1 MAYVVTGYWDA
12 GYVTSDSQ
20 ASLTSELQAINP
32 GAIIELFQLELNA
45 AQHGFDQTYY
55 FHAGLNEL
63 LAQVIW
69 NGQAYQALPIEADGF
84 EYSGNGQLPRPKLRA
99 ANVLGTITTILSL
112 LPEGL
117 EGAKVTRIRTL
128 QRFLDAENFPAA
140 GALLLED
147 GSYFLYEDETR
158 IYLEGTNATAD
169 PYAEWPREIY
179 YVDRKSAET
188 RDVVEFELASAFDLA
203 GVRAPKRQCVTRCQW
218 VYRSAE
224 CSYTGTNY
232 FKVNNESTPNASED
246 VCGKQVDSCKARFGE
261 KAELPY
267 GGYPG
272 IGTYFA

>member
-20 ASLTSELQAINP
+20 ASLTAALQEIAP
-32 GAIIELFQLELNA
+32 GAVIELFQLELNT
-45 AQHGFDQTYY
+45 AQHGVDQTYY
-55 FHAGLNEL
+55 FHAGVNEVL
-63 LAQVIW
+63 TDIIW
-69 NGQAYQALPIEADGF
+69 NGQAYQPLPIEADGF

-99 ANVLGTITTILSL
+99 SNLLGSITAILAT

-128 QRFLDAENFPAA
+128 RRFLDEENFAPSDV
-140 GALLLED
+140 LLLED
-147 GSYFLYEDETR
+147 GFELLYEDGTS
-158 IYLEGTNATAD
+158 IYLEPTNATAD

-179 YVDRKSAET
+179 YVDRKSAES

-224 CSYTGTNY
+224 CSYAGTNY
-232 FKVNNESTPNASED
+232 YNENDVAVGNASED
-246 VCGKQVDSCKARFGE
+246 VCGKRVDSCKLRFGQN
-261 KAELPY
+261 AELPY

>member
-20 ASLTSELQAINP
+20 ASLTNALQSIAP
-32 GAIIELFQLELNA
+32 GAIIELFQLELNQ

-63 LAQVIW
+63 LTDIIW
-69 NGQAYQALPIEADGF
+69 NGQAYQPLPIEADGF
-84 EYSGNGQLPRPKLRA
+84 EYNGNGQLPRPKLRA
-99 ANVLGTITTILSL
+99 ANVLGTITAIISL

-117 EGAKVTRIRTL
+117 EGAKLTRIRTL
-128 QRFLDAENFPAA
+128 KRFLDAENFASTDV
-140 GALLLED
+140 LLLED
-147 GSYFLYEDETR
+147 GSYLLYEDDTR
-158 IYLEGTNATAD
+158 IFLEATNATAD

-179 YVDRKSAET
+179 FVDRKSAET

-218 VYRSAE
+218 IYRSAE
-224 CSYTGTNY
+224 CTYTGTNY
-232 FKVNNESTPNASED
+232 FTVNNISTPNANED
-246 VCGKQVDSCKARFGE
+246 VCGKQVDSCKARFGQN
-261 KAELPY
+261 AELPY

>member
-20 ASLTSELQAINP
+20 ASLTSALQGIAP
-32 GAIIELFQLELNA
+32 GAVIELFQLELNA
-45 AQHGFDQTYY
+45 AQHGVDQTYY
-55 FHAGLNEL
+55 FHAGVNEVL
-63 LAQVIW
+63 TDIIW

-99 ANVLGTITTILSL
+99 ANLFGTITTILAL

-128 QRFLDAENFPAA
+128 KRFLDIENFAPTEV
-140 GALLLED
+140 LLLED
-147 GSYFLYEDETR
+147 GYELLFEDGTSIFLELVST
-158 IYLEGTNATAD
+158 TVD

-179 YVDRKSAET
+179 FVDRKSAET
-188 RDVVEFELASAFDLA
+188 RDVVEFELVSAFDLA

-224 CSYTGTNY
+224 CSYTGSNY
-232 FKVNNESTPNASED
+232 FDAQDNPVGNLSQD
-246 VCGKQVDSCKARFGE
+246 VCGKRVDSCKARFGQY
-261 KAELPY
+261 AELPF
-267 GGYPG
+267 GSFPG
-272 IGTYFA
+272 IGTYYG

>member
-20 ASLTSELQAINP
+20 ASLTNALQSIAP

-55 FHAGLNEL
+55 FHAGLSEL
-63 LAQVIW
+63 LTDIIW
-69 NGQAYQALPIEADGF
+69 NGQAYQPLPIEADGF

-117 EGAKVTRIRTL
+117 EGAKLTRIRTL
-128 QRFLDAENFPAA
+128 KRFLDEENFASTDV
-140 GALLLED
+140 LLLED
-147 GSYFLYEDETR
+147 GSYLLYEDSTR
-158 IYLEGTNATAD
+158 IFLEATNATAD

-179 YVDRKSAET
+179 FVDRKSAET

-218 VYRSAE
+218 IYRSAE
-224 CSYTGTNY
+224 CTYTGTNY
-232 FKVNNESTPNASED
+232 FTVNNVSTPNANED
-246 VCGKQVDSCKARFGE
+246 VCGKQVDSCKARFGQS
-261 KAELPY
+261 AQLPY